1 MTVSEILYIVYIV
14 LAFIVGI
21 IPAIIGF
28 IKAAKE
34 KKNAKTAEE
43 SEAAQKDMLTQANS
57 LIVAAEDFYGA
68 LDAVLKSNGQ
78 SAGAYKK
85 ESVMNK
91 LQAYATEKGYV
102 FNAEYWSTKIDE
114 IVKLTKEVNAK

>member
-1 MTVSEILYIVYIV
+1 MSVSTILDIVYLV
-14 LAFIVGI
+14 VVFLVGA

-28 IKAAKE
+28 IKAAKN
-34 KKNAKTAEE
+34 KKKATTAEE
-43 SEAAQKDMLTQANS
+43 KEAANKDMLNQANN
-57 LIVAAEDFYGA
+57 LIVAAEDFYKS

-102 FNAEYWSTKIDE
+102 FNAEYWSAKIDE